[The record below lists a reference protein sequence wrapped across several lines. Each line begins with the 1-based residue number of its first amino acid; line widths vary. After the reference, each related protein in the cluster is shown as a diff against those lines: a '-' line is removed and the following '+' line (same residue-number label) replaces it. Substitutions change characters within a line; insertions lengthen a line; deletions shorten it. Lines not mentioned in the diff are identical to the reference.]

1 MKFNLHDRTRH
12 NMLQHAITCQ
22 DLYLLQTVAAVMP
35 LAVTNALPQILSGTT
50 FMSAVFLA
58 APKTGKKSYQF

>member
-1 MKFNLHDRTRH
+1 MSRH
-12 NMLQHAITCQ
+12 AYVCQSLQE
-22 DLYLLQTVAAVMP
+22 LYLLQTVATVMP

-58 APKTGKKSYQF
+58 APKTGKKSYQY